1 MIPEG
6 LRHFQIAGRTYRI
19 HSFTGALLDHKKRS
33 VTEVH
38 GSGGGGSGYSYQG
51 TGMSSQAPIRITS
64 TTTTHDDMILQAADG
79 QEEAFQLLDFDLA
92 ARDGHTL
99 TVLWAIRHGKTSGS
113 YFAVYNH
120 DTRTDYF
127 QHAVLRKLGGP
138 GLLRGVGITIASF
151 IMFIPLAG
159 PGAFLLAPPAA
170 WGAYALMRHLNVK
183 RFKADVCGPLF
194 QHLGS
199 IAPLEQRSQQN
210 LRSAGG

>member
-6 LRHFQIAGRTYRI
+6 LRHFDIAGRNYRT

-33 VTEVH
+33 VTEVK
-38 GSGGGGSGYSYQG
+38 GSGGGGSGYTYRG

-99 TVLWAIRHGKTSGS
+99 TVLWAIKRGKASGS

-120 DTRTDYF
+120 NTRSNYF
-127 QHAVLRKLGGP
+127 QNAAVRRLGAPGFLRALGLFILSFVVLTP
-138 GLLRGVGITIASF
+138 VVGGF
-151 IMFIPLAG
+151 
-159 PGAFLLAPPAA
+159 AFLLAPLGA
-170 WGAYALMRHLNVK
+170 WGGYELLRYRNVK
-183 RFKADVCGPLF
+183 NFKTNVCGPLF
-194 QHLGS
+194 QHLAT
-199 IAPLEQRSQQN
+199 IAPVEQHVHPN
-210 LRSAGG
+210 LRASGQ